1 MSPDFE
7 SRFTKEAIKAGVFRS
22 TQSAK
27 EKTLATFNKA
37 SLLITDD
44 GRFTVGPLQK
54 KKDKYFTL
62 EDMQSAVGGLVDIA
76 PLSEEGKGIIEDMIT
91 SSHGGLSKEEAKE
104 IVDDLELVVN
114 DEGLIHGLKA
124 NPTASVISMAGLL
137 VGPVV
142 LARRSGWE

>member
-7 SRFTKEAIKAGVFRS
+7 SRFTKEALEAGLFR
-22 TQSAK
+22 TAK
-27 EKTLATFNKA
+27 SGRDMTFATFNKA

-44 GRFTVGPLQK
+44 GRLTIGPLQK

-76 PLSEEGKGIIEDMIT
+76 PLSEEGKGIIEQWLT
-91 SSHGGLSKEEAKE
+91 SSTGGLSEEEAKE

-114 DEGLIHGLKA
+114 DEGLIHGLKT

>member
-7 SRFTKEAIKAGVFRS
+7 NRFTKEAIKTGVFHS
-22 TQSAK
+22 AQSSK

-37 SLLITDD
+37 SLLITDE
-44 GRFTVGPLQK
+44 GTLTVGPLQK
-54 KKDKYFTL
+54 KGEKYFTL
-62 EDMQSAVGGLVDIA
+62 EDMQSAVGGFVDIA
-76 PLSEEGKGIIEDMIT
+76 QLSEEGKGIIESMIT
-91 SSHGGLSKEEAKE
+91 SEEGGLSKEEAKE

-124 NPTASVISMAGLL
+124 NPTASVISMAGVL